1 MPGLLFFCPFGVMGV
16 FYYAES
22 FIRQV
27 RVYISLERLGVRCPE
42 TGVHVHSEARA
53 GVAPGMYVI
62 SRRQPRLWATGPNP
76 SHK

>member
-27 RVYISLERLGVRCPE
+27 RVPPKINFRSLERRKEEFE
-42 TGVHVHSEARA
+42 TKKRSFVAIDQIRA
-53 GVAPGMYVI
+53 NLI
-62 SRRQPRLWATGPNP
+62 DNNNNKK
-76 SHK
+76 H

>member
-27 RVYISLERLGVRCPE
+27 RVDTRNLDLDLVGFFAGTT
-42 TGVHVHSEARA
+42 TGYDAKFV
-53 GVAPGMYVI
+53 
-62 SRRQPRLWATGPNP
+62 L
-76 SHK
+76 K